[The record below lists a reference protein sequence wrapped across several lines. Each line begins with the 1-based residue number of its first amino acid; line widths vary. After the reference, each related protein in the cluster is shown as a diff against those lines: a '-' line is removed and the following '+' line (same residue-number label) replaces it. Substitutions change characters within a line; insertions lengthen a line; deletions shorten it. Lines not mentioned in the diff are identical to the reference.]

1 MSREEQPQTPP
12 YGLTIAST
20 DSGGGAG
27 IAADIKTMNRLGVY
41 AGCAVVSVTAQHTR
55 GVQST
60 HVLPAEE
67 VTAQVDAVRED
78 FDVGAVKTGMLATK
92 AGIDATVE
100 ALSGYAGYVVVDP
113 VMVST
118 AGDVLLEPGAVDAYD
133 RLFEQATLVTPN
145 ANEAAELTGIRPDS
159 PRAIREAA
167 NALRDR
173 GADAVLLKGGHID
186 TEETVK
192 DTLFVGDNT
201 HTFTGD
207 RIVTDRTHG
216 SGCTLSTAIAARL
229 AHGDSVET
237 AVNRGIAFTQAAI
250 AHPADVGRGPGSVN
264 HLVDT
269 ELDLDTLG
277 RPDTGE

>member
-145 ANEAAELTGIRPDS
+145 ANEAAELTSIRPDS
-159 PRAIREAA
+159 PRAVRELPTRFGTAA
-167 NALRDR
+167 P
-173 GADAVLLKGGHID
+173 
-186 TEETVK
+186 
-192 DTLFVGDNT
+192 
-201 HTFTGD
+201 
-207 RIVTDRTHG
+207 
-216 SGCTLSTAIAARL
+216 
-229 AHGDSVET
+229 
-237 AVNRGIAFTQAAI
+237 TQ
-250 AHPADVGRGPGSVN
+250 SF
-264 HLVDT
+264 
-269 ELDLDTLG
+269 
-277 RPDTGE
+277 